1 MASHQKYAQLQDIQF
16 FKDQTAAGGSGVPR
30 VPRGMDGPH
39 SVRFGRHAVAGQQ
52 LWRQRVIQLGHIFQ
66 RQLGAAGQAGGGQ
79 PFGASVN
86 RQQGCRSNL
95 GFGAHKRVQDFP
107 PGHHAANAALEI
119 IFGSRFQLF
128 RRIGRVE
135 PGKRQHSRIVPCQ
148 HMGEHPPAFN
158 APVRVPLQHRCL
170 YTAVHIKR
178 R

>member
-1 MASHQKYAQLQDIQF
+1 MMQEKEANRQAEQGKAETEIPCAVCRDLIPLVQDGVASPESEALVKAHLQ
-16 FKDQTAAGGSGVPR
+16 TCPECR
-30 VPRGMDGPH
+30 T
-39 SVRFGRHAVAGQQ
+39 
-52 LWRQRVIQLGHIFQ
+52 LW
-66 RQLGAAGQAGGGQ
+66 QAGGGQ

-86 RQQGCRSNL
+86 RQQGRRSNL

-135 PGKRQHSRIVPCQ
+135 PRKRQHSRIVPCQ